1 MDGRDKDWGQHISVE
16 GRIEN
21 LKEN

>member
-1 MDGRDKDWGQHISVE
+1 MDGRDKDRGQHISVE